1 MGSVVKDCSYSK
13 LDHLLVY
20 TLVLDSGLKMGY
32 LLNYTLVLGS
42 GLELECD
49 KGFVSLASYVSGS

>member
-20 TLVLDSGLKMGY
+20 TLVLDSGLKMDY

-42 GLELECD
+42 GLSWSVTRGL
-49 KGFVSLASYVSGS
+49 YR